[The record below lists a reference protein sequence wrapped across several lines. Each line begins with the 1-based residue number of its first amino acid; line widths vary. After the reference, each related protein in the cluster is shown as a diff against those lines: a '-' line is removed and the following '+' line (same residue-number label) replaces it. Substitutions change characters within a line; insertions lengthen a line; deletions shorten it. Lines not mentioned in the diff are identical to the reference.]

1 MHNGRVKRTSAP
13 PTTMPTIDSSDNEV
27 NGEKGP
33 VFNSIFSTTMEAVR
47 FGVPALLITSNEEGL
62 ITDNEEELITG
73 AEEGLITGNEEK
85 EVLSIVAS
93 FSITVE
99 IIGCEASVLLAS
111 GKTPLLFVGKNSTLD
126 VMAMEELLEGMI
138 ASNEVICAVPVGI
151 IDNYNSDN

>member
-33 VFNSIFSTTMEAVR
+33 VFNSIFSTTMEAVG

-62 ITDNEEELITG
+62 IT
-73 AEEGLITGNEEK
+73 GNEEK
-85 EVLSIVAS
+85 KVLSIVAS

-99 IIGCEASVLLAS
+99 IIGCGASVLLAS

-126 VMAMEELLEGMI
+126 VMAMGELLEGMI
-138 ASNEVICAVPVGI
+138 ASTEDICAVPVVI
-151 IDNYNSDN
+151 IYNYNSNKIGYMGI